1 MANLGSILKSRN
13 ITLPEKVCL
22 GKAMVF
28 LVVLY
33 GCESSIIK
41 ETEYRRIDAFGL
53 WYWTRLF
60 FSVVSFFFFFLLYN
74 IVLVLPYT
82 DMNPPR
88 VYMCSP
94 S

>member
-1 MANLGSILKSRN
+1 M
-13 ITLPEKVCL
+13 
-22 GKAMVF
+22 
-28 LVVLY
+28 LVSN
-33 GCESSIIK
+33 SSVVVIQK
-41 ETEYRRIDAFGL
+41 FY
-53 WYWTRLF
+53 LF
-60 FSVVSFFFFFLLYN
+60 FNINLFILLGGLLLYN